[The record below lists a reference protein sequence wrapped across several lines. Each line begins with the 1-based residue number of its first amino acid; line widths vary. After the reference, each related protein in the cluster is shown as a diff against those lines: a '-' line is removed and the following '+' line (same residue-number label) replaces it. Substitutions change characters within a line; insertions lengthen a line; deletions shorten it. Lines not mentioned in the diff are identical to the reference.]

1 MKCLTKRPVCR
12 LGAALFFS
20 FALLTVGH
28 ALEYVESS
36 NGLDYPQMESG
47 QTELELADVDLD
59 GHLDILSIGDHG
71 CPYVNSDEH
80 GVMVWF
86 GDGAGNWSVY
96 QNGNFGYGG
105 IAVGDVNN
113 DGLPDVGYAMHHN
126 YSGQDFGDQLIE
138 VALGD
143 GTGRNWQPWDDG
155 LATNGEDWGMFGTD
169 FADVDCDGDL
179 DVASNSFGC
188 CAGVHVYINQRDG
201 SWVQSFGFLGGNS
214 EFDLVFG
221 DINRDGNTDF
231 AVGHQ
236 YGTVYFGDGQ
246 GGFTNADRNLPSPG
260 IRGHEGVDLADVN
273 GDGGMDL
280 SFTNSGGGVEVWC
293 WDEVNEL
300 WVDFSGNLPSSWH
313 AEATQLAD
321 MDLDGYIDVV
331 AFGNGDVVV
340 WTGDGTGNWTPV
352 TMFSTPNPGYKSA
365 LRVGGDADHN
375 GYPDIALVSEEG
387 GWLNERNHVRF
398 FKETS
403 IPDTITVN
411 PFFPRGGEVFV
422 GGSVGFIDWTGAV
435 PTGETSVVTLE
446 LSVTGSNGPWHLIDE
461 ELPNNGRH
469 QVIWPEGVSS
479 ANCHLRYT
487 ATGSNGS
494 AQAITPGPFE
504 IRRSSGE
511 VVELTLTPYDP
522 PITIPPEGGRFLF
535 RARLK
540 NLTGQ
545 SQSWEVWSM
554 ARLPSGQYHGP
565 LERASIEL
573 GPNGGVRLDSLR
585 QNVPGYAPSGAYLY
599 IGYVGVYP
607 DSVADSSYF
616 EVTKSDGEGR
626 MVVSDWS
633 SGRWVTGGRDL
644 PMTTSL
650 GNIYPNPF
658 NAEVTIEYWLETT
671 SDVRLCI
678 FDILGRK
685 VATLVDEQKK
695 SGRHSFIWEASH
707 MPSGVYFCRFAAQ
720 NNSQTRRLLLL
731 K

>member
-1 MKCLTKRPVCR
+1 MNYLSEKR
-12 LGAALFFS
+12 LGPFAVAVSVSLLLF
-20 FALLTVGH
+20 APAY

-36 NGLDYPQMESG
+36 NGLDYPRMESG
-47 QTELELADVDLD
+47 QTELELADVNLD

-71 CPYVNSDEH
+71 SPYVNTDEH

-126 YSGQDFGDQLIE
+126 YSGEDFGDQLIE

-188 CAGVHVYINQRDG
+188 CAGVHVYINQGDG

-246 GGFTNADRNLPSPG
+246 GGFTKADRNLPSPG
-260 IRGHEGVDLADVN
+260 TRGHEGVDLADVN

-280 SFTNSGGGVEVWC
+280 SFTNSSDGVEVWC
-293 WDEVNEL
+293 WDEVNRL
-300 WVDFSGNLPSSWH
+300 WIDFSGNLPSSWH

-331 AFGNGDVVV
+331 AFGRGDVAV

-352 TMFSTPNPGYKSA
+352 TMFSTPDPGYKYG

-387 GWLNERNHVRF
+387 SWPNERNHLRF

-403 IPDTITVN
+403 IPDTVTVN
-411 PFFPRGGEVFV
+411 PVFPLGGEVFL
-422 GGSVGFIDWTGAV
+422 GGSVGFIDWTSAV
-435 PTGETSVVTLE
+435 PSGENSSVRLE
-446 LSVTGSNGPWHLIDE
+446 LSIAGPDGPWHLIDE
-461 ELPNNGRH
+461 DLPNNGRH
-469 QVIWPEGVSS
+469 QVIWPTEVSS
-479 ANCHLRYT
+479 SNCRIRYT
-487 ATGSNGS
+487 VVGINGS
-494 AQAITPGPFE
+494 AQEITPASFE
-504 IRRSSGE
+504 IRSSSVE
-511 VVELTLTPYDP
+511 VVDLTVTPYDP
-522 PITIPPEGGRFLF
+522 PVTIPPQGGRFFF

-554 ARLPSGQYHGP
+554 ARLPSGEYYGP

-573 GPNGGVRLDSLR
+573 GPNRGVRLDSLR
-585 QNVPGYAPSGAYLY
+585 QNVPGYAPSGGYLY

-616 EVTKSDGEGR
+616 EVTKIEGEKAA
-626 MVVSDWS
+626 VTFDW
-633 SGRWVTGGRDL
+633 DL
-644 PMTTSL
+644 YAWTVKTPEVPRSTSL
-650 GNIYPNPF
+650 TRVYPNPF
-658 NAEVTIEYWLETT
+658 NAETT
-671 SDVRLCI
+671 VEFQLASESRVRLEL

-685 VATLVDEQKK
+685 VVTLVDEKK
-695 SGRHSFIWEASH
+695 GAGKHFLIWDASGQAS
-707 MPSGVYFCRFAAQ
+707 GIYFCRLTAGNYSETMRMTF
-720 NNSQTRRLLLL
+720 L

>member
-1 MKCLTKRPVCR
+1 MEYSTKKRVG
-12 LGAALFFS
+12 LFVLVVLVSLLLSGGAYP
-20 FALLTVGH
+20 
-28 ALEYVESS
+28 LEYVESS
-36 NGLDYPQMESG
+36 NGLGYPQMEGG
-47 QTELELADVDLD
+47 QTELELADVNAD
-59 GHLDILSIGDHG
+59 GHLDLLSIGDHG
-71 CPYVNSDEH
+71 SPYVNTDQH

-126 YSGQDFGDQLIE
+126 YSGEDFGDQLIE

-155 LATNGEDWGMFGTD
+155 LATNGEEWGMFGTD
-169 FADVDCDGDL
+169 FADVDCDGFL

-188 CAGVHVYINQRDG
+188 CSGVHVYINQGDG

-246 GGFTNADRNLPSPG
+246 GGFTNADGNLPSPG
-260 IRGHEGVDLADVN
+260 IRGHEGVDLADVDD
-273 GDGGMDL
+273 DGGMDL

-293 WDEVNEL
+293 WDEAAEL

-321 MDLDGYIDVV
+321 MNLDGYMDVV
-331 AFGNGDVVV
+331 AFGSGDVVV
-340 WTGDGTGNWTPV
+340 WTGDGAGNWTPE
-352 TMFSTPNPGYKSA
+352 TMFNTPNPGYKSA

-387 GWLNERNHVRF
+387 NWPNERNHLRF

-403 IPDTITVN
+403 VPESLAVN
-411 PFFPRGGEVFV
+411 ASFPRGGEVFI
-422 GGSVGFIDWTGAV
+422 GGSVGFIDWTSAV
-435 PTGETSVVTLE
+435 PSGENSSVRLE
-446 LSVTGSNGPWHLIDE
+446 LSIAGPDGPWYLIDE
-461 ELPNNGRH
+461 DLPNNGRH
-469 QVIWPEGVSS
+469 QVIWPGEVSS
-479 ANCHLRYT
+479 ANCYLRYT
-487 ATGSNGS
+487 ATGGSGS
-494 AQAITPGPFE
+494 ARGITPGPFE

-522 PITIPPEGGRFLF
+522 PITIPPEGGRFFF

-554 ARLPSGQYHGP
+554 AKLPSGEYYGP
-565 LERASIEL
+565 LELRPVEL
-573 GPNGGVRLDSLR
+573 RPHQSVRVDSLG
-585 QNVPGYAPSGAYLY
+585 QNVPGGAPAGSYLY
-599 IGYVGVYP
+599 LGYVGIYP
-607 DSVADSSYF
+607 DSVADSSDF
-616 EVTKSDGEGR
+616 EVIKIEGDKAAA
-626 MVVSDWS
+626 VFDWTLY
-633 SGRWVTGGRDL
+633 GWALRAPEVPFL
-644 PMTTSL
+644 TSL
-650 GNIYPNPF
+650 TRVYPNPF
-658 NAEVTIEYWLETT
+658 NLETTIEYQLSTAGR
-671 SDVRLCI
+671 VRLEL

-685 VATLVDEQKK
+685 VVTLVDEKK
-695 SGRHSFIWEASH
+695 GAGKHFLIWDASGQT
-707 MPSGVYFCRFAAQ
+707 SGIYFCRLTAGNYSETMRMTF
-720 NNSQTRRLLLL
+720 L